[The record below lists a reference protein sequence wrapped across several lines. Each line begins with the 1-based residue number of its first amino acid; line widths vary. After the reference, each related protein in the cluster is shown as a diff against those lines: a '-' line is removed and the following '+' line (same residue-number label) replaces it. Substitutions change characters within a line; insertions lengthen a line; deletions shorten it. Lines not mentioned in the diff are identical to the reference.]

1 MKTLILTAALALT
14 ASLAIAQEPAV
25 KNNDEAVIEKSEI
38 KAAVLQHADDEIT
51 LLMEKEP
58 RELVKIRMYDG
69 NSLLYSQRV
78 RKEATANITYDIS
91 AFPDGDYTLELI
103 KDKKV
108 VYVANIS
115 KGGNKAT
122 PHASESLADK
132 N

>member
-14 ASLAIAQEPAV
+14 ASFAVAQEPAV
-25 KNNDEAVIEKSEI
+25 KSNDEAVIEKSQI
-38 KAAVLQHADDEIT
+38 KAAVLQRADDEVT

-78 RKEATANITYDIS
+78 KKEATANITYDIS
-91 AFPDGDYTLELI
+91 AFPDGDYTLELV

-108 VYVANIS
+108 VYVANIT
-115 KGGNKAT
+115 KGGNQIT
-122 PHASESLADK
+122 PQVSESLADK

>member
-14 ASLAIAQEPAV
+14 ASLANAQEPAV
-25 KNNDEAVIEKSEI
+25 KNNDEAVIEKTEF
-38 KAAVLQHADDEIT
+38 KAAVLQRADEEVT
-51 LLMEKEP
+51 LMMEKEP

-108 VYVANIS
+108 VYVATIS
-115 KGGNKAT
+115 KGGNKVT
-122 PHASESLADK
+122 PQASESLADK